1 MRGTSIVA
9 ATVHGVEQEQTAQ
22 EQVVQRVPLELHCG
36 LSGTEVEVGARL
48 ADYQSYC
55 RCSEG

>member
-1 MRGTSIVA
+1 MA